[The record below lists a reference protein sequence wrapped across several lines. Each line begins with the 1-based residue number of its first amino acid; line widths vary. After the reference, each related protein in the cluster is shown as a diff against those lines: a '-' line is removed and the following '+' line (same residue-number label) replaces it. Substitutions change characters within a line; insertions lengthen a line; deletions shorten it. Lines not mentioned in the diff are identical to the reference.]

1 MFRPHSLIAASML
14 GAWLALQ
21 APLAV
26 AETPMKLD
34 AAVHDHT
41 LKEARAQHRAG
52 VEAFA
57 EQRYEDAVEAFLSAD
72 AFHPSPE
79 TAFNIAKAYE
89 AQGDLSHALSY
100 YREYLRRAPH
110 AQDRAAV
117 SAHAEQLAKGLA
129 QHGIQQV
136 TFSADPAGATVL
148 LDAEPVGTAPITLDI
163 RPGLHHVEFRK
174 SGRAP
179 VSVQFDLLA
188 DRALDVVAKLPAE
201 KAAAAAPEAVRD
213 IASKSSSSN
222 GAPRRSLSPEQ
233 VATARSSTSSVTRT
247 IGFAALGA
255 GVAALGGAVTLEVMR
270 SSAEDEAREATDQ
283 VAFSEAIER
292 MRTRQTLARVFA
304 GAGGAL
310 AAIGG
315 VMLVVASGN
324 SSSGERPSKQGGLA
338 FGCQPFKCHASYS
351 QTF

>member
-1 MFRPHSLIAASML
+1 MFRRHSLIAGSML
-14 GAWLALQ
+14 GAWLALH
-21 APLAV
+21 APLAM

-72 AFHPSPE
+72 AFHASPE

-89 AQGDLSHALSY
+89 AEGDVSHALSY

-110 AQDRAAV
+110 AQDRATV
-117 SAHAEQLAKGLA
+117 SAHAEQLAKRLA
-129 QHGIQQV
+129 ERGVQQV

-163 RPGLHHVEFRK
+163 RPGSHHVEFRK

-179 VSVQFDLLA
+179 LSVQFDLPA
-188 DRALDVVAKLPAE
+188 DRALDVVAKLEAE
-201 KAAAAAPEAVRD
+201 KVAAGAPEAVRD
-213 IASKSSSSN
+213 IPSKSSSSN
-222 GAPRRSLSPEQ
+222 GAPQHSVSPEQ
-233 VATARSSTSSVTRT
+233 VATARSSTSVTRT

-270 SSAEDEAREATDQ
+270 SNAEDEAREATDQ
-283 VAFSEAIER
+283 VAFSEAVER
-292 MRTRQTLARVFA
+292 MRTRQTMARVFA

-324 SSSGERPSKQGGLA
+324 SSGERPGKQGGLA